1 MDKAPTIPRDRM
13 MLLVIARMIDEVIM
27 DIATSV
33 TLNVFE
39 YITPL

>member
-1 MDKAPTIPRDRM
+1 MDKAPTIPKDKM
-13 MLLVIARMIDEVIM
+13 ILLVIARIIDEVI
-27 DIATSV
+27 IAMAINV